1 MDALNAK
8 VDEYLGEN
16 RDIEGVSLTD
26 DNVSYDGNNYL
37 QLIIPFF

>member
-16 RDIEGVSLTD
+16 RDIEGVSVPLR
-26 DNVSYDGNNYL
+26 
-37 QLIIPFF
+37 LIM